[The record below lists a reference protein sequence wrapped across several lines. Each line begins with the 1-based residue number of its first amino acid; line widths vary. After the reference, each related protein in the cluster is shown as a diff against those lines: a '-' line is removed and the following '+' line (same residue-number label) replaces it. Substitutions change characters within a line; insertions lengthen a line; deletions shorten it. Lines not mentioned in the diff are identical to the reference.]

1 MITPN
6 YNYTPTKGT
15 GLREAIE
22 NAIRM
27 ARATG
32 KNIIIQI
39 NNARFCVDRD
49 TKMQEAIDTYMDVKR
64 KIYETEKQLKQK
76 SK

>member
-1 MITPN
+1 MIYKPTPETN
-6 YNYTPTKGT
+6 
-15 GLREAIE
+15 LRTAIE

-32 KNIIIQI
+32 KNIIIQM
-39 NNARFCVDRD
+39 NGARFCVDRD
-49 TKMQEAIDTYMDVKR
+49 TKIQVAIDAYMDVKR
-64 KIYETEKQLKQK
+64 KIFETEQKLKQK

>member
-1 MITPN
+1 MSIQN
-6 YNYTPTKGT
+6 YSYTPTKGT
-15 GLREAIE
+15 NLREAIE
-22 NAIRM
+22 NAVRM

-39 NNARFCVDRD
+39 NNARFSVDRD

-64 KIYETEKQLKQK
+64 KMYETEKQLKQK